1 MGDPRL
7 VVAGLASIGAGVLHA
22 AAAGAHR
29 ASSGAAVAFAV
40 FALLQLGWGALGLGT
55 RGRATAATGVVLSG
69 AALAGWV
76 TVKTIGVAAIAGL
89 GDGDAIGWADG
100 LAALLAATSMVL
112 AARSL
117 VEGLAVGGEGPATT
131 SSVGPSSGTPVAVPV
146 PGLGRWSRRLV
157 PTTAVAVAVLV
168 GFALPTVR
176 THDHDHG
183 PAVALPAYDPAAP
196 VNFSGVFG
204 VTPEE
209 QARAERLVTTTLAD
223 LRAFADPG
231 AAKRAGYESMGDAV
245 TGTEHLIRWSAVDD
259 DVTLDPSQPESLV
272 YRTAPGPRPV
282 LEAAQFLLPPATTL
296 ADLPAAGGSLT
307 QWTRRNDLCFGGP
320 RTAPTSAGLSGAGG
334 GCPQGMTPYGPVY
347 ALHVWVVSHPCGPF
361 SDLEQVP
368 TSKADAAVL
377 CASGHAGH

>member
-1 MGDPRL
+1 M
-7 VVAGLASIGAGVLHA
+7 ASIGAGVLQA

-29 ASSGAAVAFAV
+29 ATAGAAVAFAV

-55 RGRATAATGVVLSG
+55 RGRATAATGVVISG
-69 AALAGWV
+69 AALAGWII
-76 TVKTIGVAAIAGL
+76 VKTIGVAAISGL

-100 LAALLAATSMVL
+100 LAALLATTAMVL

-117 VEGLAVGGEGPATT
+117 VAGLAAGGEGPAMT
-131 SSVGPSSGTPVAVPV
+131 SPARSVGPSTGPPVPV
-146 PGLGRWSRRLV
+146 PGSPRWSRRLV

-168 GFALPTVR
+168 GFALPTVH
-176 THDHDHG
+176 THDHDHDHG
-183 PAVALPAYDPAAP
+183 PAVALAAYDPAAP

-223 LRAFADPG
+223 LAAFADP
-231 AAKRAGYESMGDAV
+231 AAARQAGYQSMGDAV
-245 TGTEHLIRWSAVDD
+245 TGTEHLIRWSAVGD
-259 DVTLDPSQPESLV
+259 DVTLDPSRPESLV
-272 YRTAPGPRPV
+272 YRTVAGRRPV
-282 LEAAQFLLPPATTL
+282 LEAAQFLLPRDTTL
-296 ADLPAAGGSLT
+296 AGLPDAGGSLT
-307 QWTRRNDLCFGGP
+307 RWTQRSDLCFGGP
-320 RTAPTSAGLSGAGG
+320 RNAPTSAGLSGAGG
-334 GCPQGMTPYGPVY
+334 ACPRDMTPYGSVF
-347 ALHVWVVSHPCGPF
+347 ALHVWVAPHPCGPF